1 MSWDKDKVFST
12 KVEGVINN
20 AFNNKYPHIG
30 ENVSKAFTL
39 YKYFVNH
46 LDDSPETLMSELTEN
61 GSAIFTKQQI
71 QEIQTIIRSQENTS
85 VFQRLLN
92 KSHKSQTPQKGGATT
107 ATATPVTKLGE
118 DPSRSKFFDKLIRKI
133 MTPIS
138 SRIPSNFDGLL
149 WYTFLLYNLERMD
162 TIGPFIG
169 MSLDTITLSLPI
181 LAELTETVVGK
192 VLSVLPIPY
201 VGLAG
206 ELIGH
211 VLGLVFVL
219 FAVFLNFSRK
229 QFGSA
234 FKVSLEAIPIFG
246 DTLMDAAQAIEIG
259 VERYLHNRDRLL
271 KPIAP
276 VSPHLHKFASYWAPD
291 MEVHDEAAPELSLNL
306 VKSDVADYVKDQIGN
321 VTNKVNPDA
330 LMNKASK
337 VVTNKVN
344 PSALMNK
351 ASKSVTL
358 PKVGM
363 KRKTRKY
370 KSNRR

>member
-61 GSAIFTKQQI
+61 GSVIFTKQQI

-133 MTPIS
+133 MTPLS

-201 VGLAG
+201 VGLGG

-271 KPIAP
+271 QPIAP

-358 PKVGM
+358 PRVGM